1 MAFRGHKGPFIDL
14 LLWNGVDIGY
24 LDARGESLLS
34 AALDPFL
41 PVELGSTSYE
51 HTRSRTCHER
61 DPELITLL
69 LEKGAVPGDLLPDL
83 LQAAIDNGAVEWIR
97 QLQAREHDIAGVLAR
112 KGSLTAVL
120 EAAMCDQG
128 LATEDPDKTP
138 GFDPLLMLFLD
149 LGVPVAPGDL
159 QRAIRAR
166 STEDVVAVML
176 EKGGS
181 TYKDAVLEGYGTP
194 LQTLVGSEF
203 RDEAAV
209 VLQEKMLRL
218 LIDAG
223 CDVNLDSACWKA
235 TPLQI
240 MCSRS
245 QASGKLARMLISA
258 GADANLTAAD
268 LPGDGPWLMRN
279 PPLVLACVTGNAEV
293 VKALLEAGAE
303 VDTGR
308 ADFGSPLRA
317 ACLPFGRVRGRDR
330 VEIIKMLVKAGANV
344 NAVGE
349 PGGTALG
356 LAAHSALPDVV
367 QTLLDAGADPDLPV
381 GDETLCT
388 HKDVSDSIETR
399 RGRLMGGL
407 RSAFKEMQQ
416 GPFGCVTTGWDL
428 EGPSEQRRE

>member
-1 MAFRGHKGPFIDL
+1 VAFRGHKGPFIDL

-97 QLQAREHDIAGVLAR
+97 QLQARGHDIAGVLAR

-120 EAAMCDQG
+120 EAAMRDQG

-138 GFDPLLMLFLD
+138 GFDPLLMLLLD

-176 EKGGS
+176 AKGGS

-203 RDEAAV
+203 
-209 VLQEKMLRL
+209 K
-218 LIDAG
+218 
-223 CDVNLDSACWKA
+223 N
-235 TPLQI
+235 
-240 MCSRS
+240 
-245 QASGKLARMLISA
+245 
-258 GADANLTAAD
+258 
-268 LPGDGPWLMRN
+268 
-279 PPLVLACVTGNAEV
+279 
-293 VKALLEAGAE
+293 
-303 VDTGR
+303 
-308 ADFGSPLRA
+308 
-317 ACLPFGRVRGRDR
+317 
-330 VEIIKMLVKAGANV
+330 
-344 NAVGE
+344 E
-349 PGGTALG
+349 PV
-356 LAAHSALPDVV
+356 VV
-367 QTLLDAGADPDLPV
+367 Q
-381 GDETLCT
+381 
-388 HKDVSDSIETR
+388 
-399 RGRLMGGL
+399 
-407 RSAFKEMQQ
+407 
-416 GPFGCVTTGWDL
+416 
-428 EGPSEQRRE
+428 